1 MSNWGVLPGWTHG
14 KLGAEGKFVQ
24 PLAEPLPKPVSF
36 WQVRWAFWK
45 AADCGLMPL
54 ELPVMAPLL
63 DGSGKLGTPW
73 ARMHLEYFSSWARFC
88 GELALV
94 PPPISRAQ
102 VFRALM
108 NCGERVLM
116 PIDGVI
122 TVPPLLDGSGKFGTP
137 WLRMQAAKASPPDP
151 LLVADGVALA
161 LLDGAL
167 ATPGLAGLDEHATV
181 SRPTAASPAT
191 AEPARHRRPRRPA
204 PVTRTAGFADISMS
218 PHST

>member
-1 MSNWGVLPGWTHG
+1 MGRGAALSNWGVLPGWTHRRPG
-14 KLGAEGKFVQ
+14 SPALLGWAGEPGAVRWFVQ

-36 WQVRWAFWK
+36 WQVRWALWK

-108 NCGERVLM
+108 NC
-116 PIDGVI
+116 
-122 TVPPLLDGSGKFGTP
+122 
-137 WLRMQAAKASPPDP
+137 
-151 LLVADGVALA
+151 
-161 LLDGAL
+161 
-167 ATPGLAGLDEHATV
+167 
-181 SRPTAASPAT
+181 
-191 AEPARHRRPRRPA
+191 
-204 PVTRTAGFADISMS
+204 
-218 PHST
+218 